1 MTNKGIINDPLFFLS
16 AAYYRTLAIVIK
28 LYYYITMTRERR
40 KVEIQPQFRLIEGRV
55 AVSFR
60 IYQGV
65 FDKLKE
71 LSKDYAM
78 SNTGVVETLI
88 LHGHR
93 RAQIEAL
100 DNLTVAMQ
108 DILKDI
114 IEGGALI
121 TSDVNVKLWM
131 LHDILELWRT
141 RQTMPKKPGK
151 EWSTEEA
158 LQRMK
163 DKHEGKDD
171 A

>member
-1 MTNKGIINDPLFFLS
+1 MSERKKTEFQEPWQIIED
-16 AAYYRTLAIVIK
+16 
-28 LYYYITMTRERR
+28 RR
-40 KVEIQPQFRLIEGRV
+40 ATSFRLLESSYV
-55 AVSFR
+55 
-60 IYQGV
+60 
-65 FDKLKE
+65 KLRE
-71 LSKDYAM
+71 LSTDYQM
-78 SNTGVVETLI
+78 SLTGVVETLI
-88 LHGHR
+88 NRGHR
-93 RAQIEAL
+93 KAQIEAL

-108 DILKDI
+108 NILKDV

-121 TSDVNVKLWM
+121 TDDVNVKLWM

-163 DKHEGKDD
+163 AKHEGKE

>member
-40 KVEIQPQFRLIEGRV
+40 KVEIQEQFRLIEGRV

-60 IYQGV
+60 IYQSV

-71 LSKDYAM
+71 LSRDYSM
-78 SNTGVVETLI
+78 STTGVIETLI

-163 DKHEGKDD
+163 DKHEGKGD